1 MIIMTVYERIME
13 ITYEGDFKDLKFIEN
28 RVALDLHEKGL
39 SLDYSYAYNIPT
51 DDMYGKQESE
61 STTLTFPVT
70 IGDEDAFICEYR
82 SDARKAVEQLCENG
96 FDADFSIISETTTK
110 KEWMNVRGRYF
121 HCHFDD
127 VFGTYTRV
135 PKVSLTYNLDVG
147 SMVSMTTTFLREY
160 GSWVLKFIIE
170 YEAENITEKKV
181 AKDAVIDVPLADMV
195 FIRTTVEETLSKY
208 LDAGELDFVVECNS
222 TIKSESEYKCSQ
234 EAVDKVMKDD

>member
-1 MIIMTVYERIME
+1 VISMTVYERIME

-28 RVALDLHEKGL
+28 RIALDLHKKGL
-39 SLDYSYAYNIPT
+39 SLDFSYAYNIPT
-51 DDMYGKQESE
+51 DDMYGRQETEQTS
-61 STTLTFPVT
+61 LTFPVT
-70 IGDEDAFICEYR
+70 IADEDAFICEYR
-82 SDARKAVEQLCENG
+82 SDARKMTEQLQDNG
-96 FDADFSIISETTTK
+96 FDADYSTISETTTK
-110 KEWMNVRGRYF
+110 KEWMTVRGRYF
-121 HCHFDD
+121 HCHFDG

-135 PKVSLTYNLDVG
+135 PRVSLTYNLDVG

-181 AKDAVIDVPLADMV
+181 AKDAVIDVPLHDMV

-234 EAVDKVMKDD
+234 DAVDKVMKDD